1 MRMSRV
7 FPRFS
12 LSWARRTKTS
22 IGGEDKVLDGL
33 LMKINS
39 WSTALATIEE
49 YSIMRV
55 NIKSSKNA

>member
-1 MRMSRV
+1 MVPS
-7 FPRFS
+7 FS

-39 WSTALATIEE
+39 WSTALATIEDIQLCE
-49 YSIMRV
+49 
-55 NIKSSKNA
+55 